1 MRILCPPPLYIRA
14 NGRVTHPLTNPLTP
28 GAPSPGMFYNLRA
41 ASGRFDLVIYKPSMG
56 YGVNGE
62 RRWSYLPVSRLAI
75 DRSGIRPT
83 HDGRRDQDTPPAKGT
98 FDGSA
103 VVGGWA

>member
-1 MRILCPPPLYIRA
+1 MRILCPPPLYS
-14 NGRVTHPLTNPLTP
+14 GEWRVTHPLTNPLTP

-56 YGVNGE
+56 YGVNVGGLT
-62 RRWSYLPVSRLAI
+62 YLYPTLRSIV
-75 DRSGIRPT
+75 SGIRPRPT
-83 HDGRRDQDTPPAKGT
+83 HDGRRDQDTPPAQGT